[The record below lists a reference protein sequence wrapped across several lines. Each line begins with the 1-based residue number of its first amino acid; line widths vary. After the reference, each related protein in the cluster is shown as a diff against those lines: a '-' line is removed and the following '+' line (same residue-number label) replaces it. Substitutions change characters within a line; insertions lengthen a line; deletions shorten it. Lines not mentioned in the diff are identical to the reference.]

1 MIKSLMFFLFI
12 QQDILKNNGMH
23 PLMKTSAAYERT
35 GSHLATQASAF
46 SETCNV
52 YAPYYRQAT
61 YYSFFDAEANNGCKA
76 LDLAYSD
83 ISNAFEC
90 IYEKHNN
97 GKPFF
102 IAGHS
107 QGALHGQRL
116 INEHVSQI
124 SAKKIL

>member
-1 MIKSLMFFLFI
+1 M
-12 QQDILKNNGMH
+12 
-23 PLMKTSAAYERT
+23 TSAAYERT

-61 YYSFFDAEANNGCKA
+61 YFSFFDTKSKNGFNA

-83 ISNAFEC
+83 LSNAFEVFM
-90 IYEKHNN
+90 EKHNN

-102 IAGHS
+102 HMKDDKCFRIH
-107 QGALHGQRL
+107 
-116 INEHVSQI
+116 
-124 SAKKIL
+124 AKFFKIFIGNI